1 MRVNTA
7 EVSMKNKERNEICKL
22 KYEGKVFQT
31 KFNGDVV
38 VLQYENSKNVKV
50 KFLDTG
56 NIVTTSASHLNAGLI
71 KDKQRPSVCGVGI
84 CDILCSRGGEST
96 KEYVHWAEMLN
107 RCYSKARKRTARSYS
122 SCEVSETFKYLSK
135 FSKWCNE
142 QIGFNFKDDKGK
154 PFQLDKD
161 ILIKGNKIYS
171 EETCAFVPQEVNLL
185 FVKREKSRGD
195 CPIGVRFY
203 KGSGMF
209 RAIYNH
215 KQSEH
220 FKTPEEAF
228 CVYKEAKEAYVK
240 EVANKWKDQID
251 PRVYEALMKYQV
263 EITD

>member
-1 MRVNTA
+1 
-7 EVSMKNKERNEICKL
+7 MKNKERNEICKL

-56 NIVTTSASHLNAGLI
+56 NIVTTCVSHLNAGLI

-185 FVKREKSRGD
+185 FVNCSKTRGD
-195 CPIGVRFY
+195 SAIGTCY
-203 KGSGMF
+203 SK
-209 RAIYNH
+209 AH
-215 KQSEH
+215 KKYLSKIRKCGKLMHLGHFDSEI
-220 FKTPEEAF
+220 EAF
-228 CVYKEAKEAYVK
+228 LAYKEAKEAYVK